1 MKFLV
6 GLVIG
11 AIIAAAIGA
20 GAIAVA
26 LGEIDEVDVAN
37 RDKSG
42 DVSQTFELRDF
53 DKIDVAGV
61 YELEV
66 MVGED
71 YSIVISGPSEEMER
85 VQAKV
90 EDGSLVLD
98 QTKQQKRGIGV
109 LHKEGVTAKVSLP
122 ALSELDVSGVVDGD
136 VSGVD
141 AEAFTVNLSGVGD
154 VDIEGTCTDL
164 TARVSGV
171 GNLNARELE
180 CKTARVNVSGV
191 GDAKVYASESVDA
204 NISGM
209 GDIDV
214 YGSPAKVEKN
224 DSMFSRI
231 KVH

>member
-26 LGEIDEVDVAN
+26 LGEIDDVQVAN
-37 RDKSG
+37 RDKTG
-42 DVSQTFELRDF
+42 DVSQTYELSDF

-66 MVGED
+66 TVGPE
-71 YSIVISGPSEEMER
+71 YSVVISGPSEEMER

-90 EDGSLVLD
+90 EGGALVLD
-98 QTKQQKRGIGV
+98 QAKQKRGLGA
-109 LHKEGVTAKVSLP
+109 LHHEGVSAKVSLP
-122 ALSELDVSGVVDGD
+122 ALSALDISGVVDGE
-136 VSGVD
+136 VEGI
-141 AEAFTVNLSGVGD
+141 EAQAFAVNLSGVGD
-154 VDIEGTCTDL
+154 VDLAGSCTDL

-171 GNLNARELE
+171 GDLDAKELE

-191 GDAKVYASESVDA
+191 GDAKVFASESVDA

-209 GDIDV
+209 GDIEV

-231 KVH
+231 KIH